1 MAFQNE
7 RSPHREIDL
16 NLFSRC
22 VKDICHIFQVESLK
36 SGQCDALFN
45 FMQKKDVFV
54 NMPTGSGKSL
64 IFHIAPLAEMW
75 MYSHAPNAKIW
86 TKEPIIII
94 ISPLIALMKDQ
105 VKRLNEVKYIQYVFN
120 IFISNI

>member
-1 MAFQNE
+1 MKLACE
-7 RSPHREIDL
+7 Y
-16 NLFSRC
+16 SRP
-22 VKDICHIFQVESLK
+22 DSLLRR
-36 SGQCDALFN
+36 D
-45 FMQKKDVFV
+45 
-54 NMPTGSGKSL
+54 SGKSL

>member
-1 MAFQNE
+1 
-7 RSPHREIDL
+7 
-16 NLFSRC
+16 
-22 VKDICHIFQVESLK
+22 
-36 SGQCDALFN
+36 
-45 FMQKKDVFV
+45 
-54 NMPTGSGKSL
+54 
-64 IFHIAPLAEMW
+64 

-105 VKRLNEVKYIQYVFN
+105 VNFIVKLLNEVKYIQYVFN